1 MRYLLLLLLM
11 ALPAAARAQTAASPQ
26 IMLDVKAGN
35 FTDANTLAEQT
46 GDPLMV
52 KLVSYYQLLG
62 GGSADE
68 LQAFIS
74 ANPDWPQQGLLA
86 LRLAQAN
93 GTATPRTSP
102 VTPPFL
108 AQVEALHDA
117 GNDSA
122 AASLWIAQ
130 GKAAAAAAAP
140 DSQLLFWPD
149 QNSLARALLMAGDAK
164 NAYAVVIAAAP
175 PISGATAREQ
185 IADRDFFAGFL
196 LLRFLKQ
203 PDEAATWFRDL
214 ASSSTAV
221 ITQARAY
228 YWLARC
234 ESGAQAQADYTQAA
248 AYPDT
253 FYGQLAAIA
262 LGDSPDA
269 LAARVLAA
277 GEPSYS
283 AGDALNFA
291 LMELPRAAAL
301 LVQMND
307 TADAQIFL
315 KRIGQVAPDD
325 RTRELAAKLALG
337 LGLPQSSV
345 AIARVAG
352 TAGQML
358 VREGW
363 PMPVTPPA
371 GAVEPAIAYGIMRQE
386 SSFDPN
392 AVSGAGALGLMQLM
406 PATARHTAATNGIP
420 YHGDIL
426 NPDTNMALGT
436 AYINGLVQSFGNCLP
451 LAIAAYN
458 AGPTNVANWLAEN
471 GDPELGKQPG
481 GADII
486 DWIEEIPFSETRNY
500 VQRVTESIVIYR
512 ALLNRSAESP
522 LKPWLQS

>member
-175 PISGATAREQ
+175 RTNRRPRLF
-185 IADRDFFAGFL
+185 R
-196 LLRFLKQ
+196 RF
-203 PDEAATWFRDL
+203 PA
-214 ASSSTAV
+214 
-221 ITQARAY
+221 
-228 YWLARC
+228 
-234 ESGAQAQADYTQAA
+234 
-248 AYPDT
+248 
-253 FYGQLAAIA
+253 
-262 LGDSPDA
+262 
-269 LAARVLAA
+269 
-277 GEPSYS
+277 PS
-283 AGDALNFA
+283 LF
-291 LMELPRAAAL
+291 
-301 LVQMND
+301 
-307 TADAQIFL
+307 
-315 KRIGQVAPDD
+315 
-325 RTRELAAKLALG
+325 
-337 LGLPQSSV
+337 
-345 AIARVAG
+345 
-352 TAGQML
+352 
-358 VREGW
+358 
-363 PMPVTPPA
+363 
-371 GAVEPAIAYGIMRQE
+371 
-386 SSFDPN
+386 
-392 AVSGAGALGLMQLM
+392 
-406 PATARHTAATNGIP
+406 
-420 YHGDIL
+420 
-426 NPDTNMALGT
+426 
-436 AYINGLVQSFGNCLP
+436 
-451 LAIAAYN
+451 
-458 AGPTNVANWLAEN
+458 
-471 GDPELGKQPG
+471 
-481 GADII
+481 
-486 DWIEEIPFSETRNY
+486 ET
-500 VQRVTESIVIYR
+500 TG
-512 ALLNRSAESP
+512 
-522 LKPWLQS
+522 